1 MYQLNIIKKIN
12 KDYKKKKKLVKD
24 TKIILKKKTKK
35 SNNMVMNVA
44 KNLSEYAKQKLV
56 EYRKKCSRMRKSAL
70 S

>member
-12 KDYKKKKKLVKD
+12 KDYKKKKKKLVKD

-56 EYRKKCSRMRKSAL
+56 EYRKKYSRMRKSA
-70 S
+70 